1 MLPSD
6 RSSLA
11 SPANRASLLA
21 GAALAALGA
30 IGLGTPAAAQDA
42 TQDPPTAD
50 QPDGVD
56 EAVQDYIEGE
66 APPPGTEREIGFE
79 ADTLEYDSDADT
91 IVARG
96 NVVLREGERSVR
108 ADQVRWDRPAGQ
120 IQASGNVRYV
130 DGDGNQLYAE
140 QLEQPHRI
148 FVART
153 APIGGNAPARAQF
166 VPIE

>member
-66 APPPGTEREIGFE
+66 APPPGTRSLAGVPCG
-79 ADTLEYDSDADT
+79 DAGAP
-91 IVARG
+91 VGLLLPGARG
-96 NVVLREGERSVR
+96 SLKHDTSKKLVV
-108 ADQVRWDRPAGQ
+108 
-120 IQASGNVRYV
+120 
-130 DGDGNQLYAE
+130 
-140 QLEQPHRI
+140 
-148 FVART
+148 
-153 APIGGNAPARAQF
+153 
-166 VPIE
+166 